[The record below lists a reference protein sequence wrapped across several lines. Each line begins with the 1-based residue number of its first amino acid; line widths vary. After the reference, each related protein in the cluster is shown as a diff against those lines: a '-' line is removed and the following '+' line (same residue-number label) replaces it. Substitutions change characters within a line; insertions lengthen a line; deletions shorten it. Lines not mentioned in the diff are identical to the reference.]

1 MNYEKRY
8 KEMLA
13 KARAFYKKWD
23 GVDAYNSS
31 LAISELKEIFPELNK
46 NEDEKIRET
55 LIDYLKERKSCES
68 YGQYVLRYDRW
79 INLLEKQDESDET
92 KAKEFLINKGYPID
106 TNDVLP
112 TYEEMYNIIRD
123 GLIIRE
129 GLEKQREQ
137 NNADKVEPK
146 DNNSIE
152 PHFGKSNNK
161 FEPKFHGGDF
171 IKHNVINII
180 YKVITV
186 NSNSYYAESIKTGCR
201 VEFFSAEQNFHLWTI
216 EDAEEG
222 DILYSPKH
230 DLLWIYK
237 NKDEYHV
244 ASNGN
249 FISVESLIEISSDV
263 CPATKEQRDFLF
275 QKMKVYGY
283 EWHADKKEV
292 IRLDVTEW

>member
-123 GLIIRE
+123 GL
-129 GLEKQREQ
+129 EKQREQ
-137 NNADKVEPK
+137 NNADKVGPK
-146 DNNSIE
+146 DNNSI
-152 PHFGKSNNK
+152 
-161 FEPKFHGGDF
+161 EPKFHGGDF

-237 NKDEYHV
+237 NRDEYHV

-263 CPATKEQRDFLF
+263 RPATKEQRDFLF

>member
-31 LAISELKEIFPELNK
+31 LAISELKEIFPELNGS
-46 NEDEKIRET
+46 EDEATKES
-55 LIDYLKERKSCES
+55 LINYLKERKSCES
-68 YGQYVLRYDRW
+68 YGQYALRYDHW
-79 INLLEKQDESDET
+79 ITWLEKQGESDGT

-123 GLIIRE
+123 GLTIRE

-137 NNADKVEPK
+137 DNADKVEPK

-152 PHFGKSNNK
+152 PHSGKSNDK

-171 IKHNVINII
+171 IKHNVIHII
-180 YKVITV
+180 YKIITV

-201 VEFFSAEQNFHLWTI
+201 VEFFNAEQSFHLWTI

-263 CPATKEQRDFLF
+263 RPATKEQRDFLF

>member
-31 LAISELKEIFPELNK
+31 LAISELKEIFPELTDS
-46 NEDEKIRET
+46 EDEAIKES
-55 LIDYLKERKSCES
+55 LINYLKERKSGES
-68 YGQYVLRYDRW
+68 YGQYVLQYDHW
-79 INLLEKQDESDET
+79 ITWLEKQGESDET

-146 DNNSIE
+146 
-152 PHFGKSNNK
+152 
-161 FEPKFHGGDF
+161 FHGGDF

-180 YKVITV
+180 YKIITV
-186 NSNSYYAESIKTGCR
+186 NSKSYYAESIKTGCR
-201 VEFFSAEQNFHLWTI
+201 VEFFNAEQSFHLWTI

-263 CPATKEQRDFLF
+263 RPATKEQRDFLF

>member
-31 LAISELKEIFPELNK
+31 LAISELKEIFPELNGS
-46 NEDEKIRET
+46 EDEATKES
-55 LIDYLKERKSCES
+55 LINYLKERKSCES
-68 YGQYVLRYDRW
+68 YGQYALRYDHW
-79 INLLEKQDESDET
+79 ITWLEKQGESDET
-92 KAKEFLINKGYPID
+92 KTKEFLINKGYPID

-123 GLIIRE
+123 GLTIRE

-137 NNADKVEPK
+137 DNADKVEPK

-152 PHFGKSNNK
+152 PHSGKSNDK

-171 IKHNVINII
+171 IKHNVIHII
-180 YKVITV
+180 YKIITV

-201 VEFFSAEQNFHLWTI
+201 VEFFNAEQSFHLWTI

-263 CPATKEQRDFLF
+263 RPATKEQRDFLF

>member
-123 GLIIRE
+123 GLTIRE

-137 NNADKVEPK
+137 DNADKVEPK

-152 PHFGKSNNK
+152 PHSGKSNDK

-171 IKHNVINII
+171 IKHNVIHII
-180 YKVITV
+180 YKIITV

-201 VEFFSAEQNFHLWTI
+201 VEFFNAEQSFHLWTI

-263 CPATKEQRDFLF
+263 RPATKEQRDFLF

>member
-92 KAKEFLINKGYPID
+92 KAKDFLINKGYPID

-112 TYEEMYNIIRD
+112 TYEEMYNIIR
-123 GLIIRE
+123 E

-146 DNNSIE
+146 GNNSIV
-152 PHFGKSNNK
+152 PYSGKSNDK

-171 IKHNVINII
+171 IKHNVINTI

-186 NSNSYYAESIKTGCR
+186 NSKSYYAESIKTGCR

-237 NKDEYHV
+237 NRDEYHV

-263 CPATKEQRDFLF
+263 RPATKEQRDFLF

>member
-13 KARAFYKKWD
+13 KARVFYKKWD

-68 YGQYVLRYDRW
+68 YGQYVSRYDHW
-79 INLLEKQDESDET
+79 ITWLEKQGESDET

-123 GLIIRE
+123 GLTIRE

-137 NNADKVEPK
+137 DNADKVEPK

-152 PHFGKSNNK
+152 PHSGKSNDK

-171 IKHNVINII
+171 IKHNVIHII
-180 YKVITV
+180 YKIITV

-201 VEFFSAEQNFHLWTI
+201 VEFFNAEQSFHLWTI

-263 CPATKEQRDFLF
+263 RPATKEQRDFLF

>member
-23 GVDAYNSS
+23 GVDVYNSS

-55 LIDYLKERKSCES
+55 LIDYLKERESGES
-68 YGQYVLRYDRW
+68 YGQYVLRYDHW
-79 INLLEKQDESDET
+79 ITWLEKQGESDET

-146 DNNSIE
+146 
-152 PHFGKSNNK
+152 
-161 FEPKFHGGDF
+161 FHGGDF

-180 YKVITV
+180 YKIITV
-186 NSNSYYAESIKTGCR
+186 NSKSYYAESIKTGCR
-201 VEFFSAEQNFHLWTI
+201 VEFFNAEQSFHLWTI

-263 CPATKEQRDFLF
+263 RPATKEQRDFLF

>member
-123 GLIIRE
+123 GL
-129 GLEKQREQ
+129 EKQREQ

-146 DNNSIE
+146 GNNSIV
-152 PHFGKSNNK
+152 PYSGKSNDK

-171 IKHNVINII
+171 IKHNVVNTI

-186 NSNSYYAESIKTGCR
+186 NSKSYYAESIKTGCR
-201 VEFFSAEQNFHLWTI
+201 IEFFSAEQNFHLWTI

-237 NKDEYHV
+237 NRDEYHV
-244 ASNGN
+244 ASNSN

-263 CPATKEQRDFLF
+263 RPATKEQRDFLF

-292 IRLDVTEW
+292 IRLNVTEW

>member
-31 LAISELKEIFPELNK
+31 LAISELKEIFPELTDS
-46 NEDEKIRET
+46 EDEAIKES
-55 LIDYLKERKSCES
+55 LINYLKERKSGES
-68 YGQYVLRYDRW
+68 YGQYVLQYDHW
-79 INLLEKQDESDET
+79 ITWLEKQGESDET
-92 KAKEFLINKGYPID
+92 KAKEFLINRGYPID

-112 TYEEMYNIIRD
+112 TYEEMYNIIR
-123 GLIIRE
+123 E

-137 NNADKVEPK
+137 NNADKV
-146 DNNSIE
+146 
-152 PHFGKSNNK
+152 
-161 FEPKFHGGDF
+161 EPKFHGGDF

-249 FISVESLIEISSDV
+249 FISVESLIEISPDV
-263 CPATKEQRDFLF
+263 RPATIEQRDFLF

>member
-112 TYEEMYNIIRD
+112 TYEEMYNIIR
-123 GLIIRE
+123 E

-146 DNNSIE
+146 GNNSIV
-152 PHFGKSNNK
+152 PYSGKSNDK

-171 IKHNVINII
+171 IKHNVVNTI

-186 NSNSYYAESIKTGCR
+186 NSKSYYAESIKTGCR
-201 VEFFSAEQNFHLWTI
+201 IEFFSAEQNFHLWTI

-237 NKDEYHV
+237 NRDEYHV
-244 ASNGN
+244 ASNSN

-263 CPATKEQRDFLF
+263 RPATKEQRDFLF

-292 IRLDVTEW
+292 IRLNVTEW

>member
-23 GVDAYNSS
+23 GVDVYNSS

-55 LIDYLKERKSCES
+55 LIDYLKERKSGES
-68 YGQYVLRYDRW
+68 YGQYVLRYDHW
-79 INLLEKQDESDET
+79 ITWLEKQGESDET

-146 DNNSIE
+146 
-152 PHFGKSNNK
+152 
-161 FEPKFHGGDF
+161 FHGGDF

-180 YKVITV
+180 YKIITV
-186 NSNSYYAESIKTGCR
+186 NSKSYYAESIKTGCR
-201 VEFFSAEQNFHLWTI
+201 VEFFNAEQSFHLWTI

-263 CPATKEQRDFLF
+263 RPATKEQRDFLF

>member
-31 LAISELKEIFPELNK
+31 LAISELKEIFPELTDS
-46 NEDEKIRET
+46 EDEAIKES
-55 LIDYLKERKSCES
+55 LINYLKERKSGES
-68 YGQYVLRYDRW
+68 YGQYVLRYDHW
-79 INLLEKQDESDET
+79 ITWLEKQGESDET

-112 TYEEMYNIIRD
+112 TYEEMYNIIR
-123 GLIIRE
+123 E

-137 NNADKVEPK
+137 NNADKV
-146 DNNSIE
+146 
-152 PHFGKSNNK
+152 
-161 FEPKFHGGDF
+161 EPKFHGGDF

-180 YKVITV
+180 YKIITV
-186 NSNSYYAESIKTGCR
+186 NSKSYYAESIKTGCR
-201 VEFFSAEQNFHLWTI
+201 VEFFNAEQSFHLWTI

-249 FISVESLIEISSDV
+249 FISVESLIEISPDV
-263 CPATKEQRDFLF
+263 RPATIEQRDFLF